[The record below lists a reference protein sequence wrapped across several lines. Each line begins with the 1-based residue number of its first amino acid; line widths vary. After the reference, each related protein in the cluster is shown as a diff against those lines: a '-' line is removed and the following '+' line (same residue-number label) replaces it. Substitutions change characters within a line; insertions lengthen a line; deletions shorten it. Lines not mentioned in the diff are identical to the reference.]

1 MEPTGVC
8 VVCFNSQW
16 RSVVVG
22 LVSTFVSLF
31 ILFLTIGYSDVI
43 DGHLDNRIANKKCY
57 YFVGDTTKL
66 PSPHGGLCF
75 NLAHESSWV
84 LNRFTNDQSQFVV

>member
-31 ILFLTIGYSDVI
+31 ILFLTIGYSDDI
-43 DGHLDNRIANKKCY
+43 DGH
-57 YFVGDTTKL
+57 
-66 PSPHGGLCF
+66 
-75 NLAHESSWV
+75 
-84 LNRFTNDQSQFVV
+84 